1 VSAGRLEARAIRVHF
16 QGVKAID
23 GVDLAV
29 DQAEVL
35 GLIGPNGAGK
45 TTLVNVLSGFQHAT
59 TGTVAI
65 SGRDITTWGPAEIA
79 RAGLVRTFQGA
90 RFFGGLTVFENVEV
104 AAVSAGASRRAARA
118 LAGELLAE
126 MGIEEKAR
134 LPARALSHGEERK
147 LGIARALALRPS
159 FLLLDEPAAG
169 LDLGAREA
177 LVLRLAR
184 LAADPTAPTIV
195 LVSHHVEEIPRGFT
209 HALLL
214 AGGRVISAGR
224 IDETL
229 TGSSMSESY
238 GLPLQIDRRD
248 GRYAARVAIAV
259 AVG

>member
-1 VSAGRLEARAIRVHF
+1 MSAGRLEARAIRVHF

-29 DQAEVL
+29 DQGEVL

-65 SGRDITTWGPAEIA
+65 NGRDITTWGPAEIA

-90 RFFGGLTVFENVEV
+90 RAFGGLTVFENVEV

-118 LAGELLAE
+118 LAWELLAE
-126 MGIEEKAR
+126 LQIEEKAR

-169 LDLGAREA
+169 LDETESEA
-177 LVLRLAR
+177 LVAALAR
-184 LAADPTAPTIV
+184 IRDASALGVLIIEHDMRLIMQLSDRIQVLDHGKTIAIGAPSEIRSDAAV
-195 LVSHHVEEIPRGFT
+195 L
-209 HALLL
+209 
-214 AGGRVISAGR
+214 SAYLGTGK
-224 IDETL
+224 ETDAQR
-229 TGSSMSESY
+229 T
-238 GLPLQIDRRD
+238 
-248 GRYAARVAIAV
+248 
-259 AVG
+259 